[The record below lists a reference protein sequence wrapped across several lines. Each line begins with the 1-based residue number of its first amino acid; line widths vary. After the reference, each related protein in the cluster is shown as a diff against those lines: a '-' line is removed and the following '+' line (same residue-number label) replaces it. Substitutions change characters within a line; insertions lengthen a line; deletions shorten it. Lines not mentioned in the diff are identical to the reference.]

1 MRDVD
6 FMGFTA
12 LHRFPTRDVVLDSF
26 WVVLAV
32 SQLSHPV
39 MMQQFASTV
48 PSRKNTDDSV
58 LNYRY
63 AMGNI
68 LAMGYAMTI
77 APMILL
83 LRTEE
88 RQNGNGE

>member
-1 MRDVD
+1 
-6 FMGFTA
+6 MGFTA

-48 PSRKNTDDSV
+48 PPRKNTDDPV

-63 AMGNI
+63 ITGNI

-83 LRTEE
+83 LMTEE
-88 RQNGNGE
+88 HQNGNGE